1 MSIRFKNLQVLA
13 FIFALYHFPAT
24 SGELDLSGY
33 ARVIGGYLDEK
44 SVEYR
49 GYDDSL
55 SFSPSSLL
63 GLQADYYF
71 NDKWSAT
78 AQGLLRSDNTTVSG
92 ESGLEWLYLTYT
104 PTDRLQIKAGKL
116 RTPFF
121 TMSDFSDVGFAYP
134 WINPPQQVYDTY
146 LFKTFNGI
154 DAIYKFGSES
164 FDVSLEG
171 YYGEESSSIGI
182 GTFKTGIEV
191 DNLIGAIAKVNIENI
206 EFRISRYNANIKL
219 DLKSIDQFQDVLS
232 SFNFNKS
239 ADTLHT
245 YGDAHAEQFGVI
257 YDNLD
262 YFLRGEWVKIKTD
275 LDIIP
280 TIQSYYL
287 TVGYNNAPFTYHLT
301 FADSDVE
308 INSIQDEIPLGVSA
322 DLDQLAFAYQS
333 VFNESAPDSLKTWTI
348 GIRWDALPNL
358 ALKAELSTLEGKD
371 VYNSFFITSD
381 NISFDRKT
389 NLYLIGLDWV
399 F

>member
-1 MSIRFKNLQVLA
+1 MRNKIFQ
-13 FIFALYHFPAT
+13 IFALIVSLHHLPAK
-24 SGELDLSGY
+24 SGEFDFSGY

-44 SVEYR
+44 DVEYR

-55 SFSPSSLL
+55 NISPSSLI
-63 GLQADYYF
+63 GLQAEYQF
-71 NDKWSAT
+71 NTNWSVT
-78 AQGLLRSDNTTVSG
+78 AQGLFRSDSTTVSG

-104 PTDRLQIKAGKL
+104 PTTNLQIKIGKL

-154 DAIYKFGSES
+154 DAIYKFGSDD
-164 FDVSLEG
+164 FDISIEG
-171 YYGEESSSIGI
+171 YYGEESGSIGI
-182 GTFKTGIEV
+182 GPFKTGFEV
-191 DNLIGAIAKVNIENI
+191 DNLVGVIGKLNIENI
-206 EFRISRYNANIKL
+206 EFRASRYNGNIAL
-219 DLKSIDQFQDVLS
+219 DLKSINQLQDVLEN
-232 SFNFNKS
+232 FNFSQS
-239 ADTLHT
+239 AASLTT
-245 YGDAHAEQFGVI
+245 QGSAHADQFGVI

-262 YFLRGEWVKIKTD
+262 YFFRGEWVKIKTQ

-280 TIQSYYL
+280 TIRSYYL

-308 INSIQDEIPLGVSA
+308 INANQNEIPIGANVE
-322 DLDQLAFAYQS
+322 LDQLAQAYNS
-333 VFNESAPDSLKTWTI
+333 VFAESAPDSLKTWTL
-348 GIRWDALPNL
+348 GIRWDVLPNL
-358 ALKAELSTLEGKD
+358 ALKAEVSALEGD
-371 VYNSFFITSD
+371 EVSNSFFVIPED
-381 NISFDRKT
+381 VSFNRKT

>member
-1 MSIRFKNLQVLA
+1 MRNKIFQIFVL
-13 FIFALYHFPAT
+13 IVSLYHLPAK
-24 SGELDLSGY
+24 SGEFDFSGY

-44 SVEYR
+44 DVEYR

-55 SFSPSSLL
+55 NFSPSSLI
-63 GLQADYYF
+63 GLQAEYQF
-71 NDKWSAT
+71 NTNWSVT
-78 AQGLLRSDNTTVSG
+78 AQGLFRSDSTTVSG

-104 PTDRLQIKAGKL
+104 PTTNLQIKIGKL

-154 DAIYKFGSES
+154 DAIYKFGSDD
-164 FDVSLEG
+164 FDISIEG
-171 YYGEESSSIGI
+171 YYGEESGSIGI
-182 GTFKTGIEV
+182 GPFKTGFEV
-191 DNLIGAIAKVNIENI
+191 DNLVGVIGKLNIENI
-206 EFRISRYNANIKL
+206 EFRASRYNGNIAL
-219 DLKSIDQFQDVLS
+219 DLKSINQLQDVLEN
-232 SFNFNKS
+232 FNFSQS
-239 ADTLHT
+239 AASLTT
-245 YGDAHAEQFGVI
+245 QGSAHADQFGVI

-262 YFLRGEWVKIKTD
+262 YFFRGEWVKIKTQ

-280 TIQSYYL
+280 TIRSYYL

-308 INSIQDEIPLGVSA
+308 INANQNEIPIGANVE
-322 DLDQLAFAYQS
+322 LDQLAQAYNS
-333 VFNESAPDSLKTWTI
+333 VFAESAPDSLKTWTL
-348 GIRWDALPNL
+348 GIRWDVLPNL
-358 ALKAELSTLEGKD
+358 ALKAEVSALEGD
-371 VYNSFFITSD
+371 EVSNSFFVIPED
-381 NISFDRKT
+381 VSFNRKT